1 MSKTA
6 IVTGGSR
13 GIGRATAIEL
23 SRMGMNVAVIYCGNQ
38 AKAEETVA
46 SCKEN
51 GVDAIAIKC
60 DVKVKDEVEAAV
72 AKVQETFGSVNVLVN
87 NAGVTKDGLLLRM
100 SEEDFD
106 TVIDTNLKGCFLF
119 SKSCASI
126 MMKQRSGK
134 IINIASIVGLQGNAG
149 QANYAASKAGIIG
162 FTKSLAKELGSR
174 GINVN
179 AVAPGFVETDMTEV
193 LSDKVKEAFLNMVPL
208 KRTAKPEDIANA
220 IGFLASEKADYITGQ
235 VLTVDGGM
243 CMYSVKVMML
253 GLGEK
258 SVPVLTDFMLNRSD
272 EEVTGP
278 YEDMMIMLTHVGIKS
293 PQNEI
298 YQALRAG
305 FRRMKNKVIAV
316 ICIGDYGDPRGI
328 ALLKGYLDRTTHTID
343 RETFYEA
350 LSAIRR
356 LGGEIN
362 DIQDPF
368 HDFTNKVPKKDQ
380 EKK

>member
-23 SRMGMNVAVIYCGNQ
+23 SKMGMNVAVIFHGNQ
-38 AKAEETVA
+38 EKADETVA
-46 SCKEN
+46 ACKAN
-51 GVDAIAIKC
+51 GVEAIAIKC
-60 DVKVKDEVEAAV
+60 DVKVMAEVQIAIENV
-72 AKVQETFGSVNVLVN
+72 METFGSVDVLVN

-106 TVIDTNLKGCFLF
+106 AVVDTNLKGCFLF
-119 SKSCASI
+119 SKACAAI

-174 GINVN
+174 GITVN
-179 AVAPGFVETDMTEV
+179 AVAPGFVETDMTDV

-220 IGFLASEKADYITGQ
+220 IGFIASEKADYITGQ

-243 CMYSVKVMML
+243 CM
-253 GLGEK
+253 
-258 SVPVLTDFMLNRSD
+258 
-272 EEVTGP
+272 
-278 YEDMMIMLTHVGIKS
+278 
-293 PQNEI
+293 
-298 YQALRAG
+298 
-305 FRRMKNKVIAV
+305 
-316 ICIGDYGDPRGI
+316 
-328 ALLKGYLDRTTHTID
+328 
-343 RETFYEA
+343 
-350 LSAIRR
+350 
-356 LGGEIN
+356 
-362 DIQDPF
+362 
-368 HDFTNKVPKKDQ
+368 
-380 EKK
+380 

>member
-23 SRMGMNVAVIYCGNQ
+23 SKMGMNVAVIFHGNQ
-38 AKAEETVA
+38 EKADETVA
-46 SCKEN
+46 ACKAN
-51 GVDAIAIKC
+51 GVEAIAIKC
-60 DVKVKDEVEAAV
+60 DVKVMAEVQIAIENV
-72 AKVQETFGSVNVLVN
+72 METFGSVDVLVN

-106 TVIDTNLKGCFLF
+106 AVVDTNLKGCFLF
-119 SKSCASI
+119 SKACAAI

-174 GINVN
+174 GITVN
-179 AVAPGFVETDMTEV
+179 AVAPGFVETDMTDV

-243 CMYSVKVMML
+243 CM
-253 GLGEK
+253 
-258 SVPVLTDFMLNRSD
+258 
-272 EEVTGP
+272 
-278 YEDMMIMLTHVGIKS
+278 
-293 PQNEI
+293 
-298 YQALRAG
+298 
-305 FRRMKNKVIAV
+305 
-316 ICIGDYGDPRGI
+316 
-328 ALLKGYLDRTTHTID
+328 
-343 RETFYEA
+343 
-350 LSAIRR
+350 
-356 LGGEIN
+356 
-362 DIQDPF
+362 
-368 HDFTNKVPKKDQ
+368 
-380 EKK
+380 

>member
-23 SRMGMNVAVIYCGNQ
+23 SKMGMNVAVIFHGNQ
-38 AKAEETVA
+38 EKADETVA
-46 SCKEN
+46 ACKAN
-51 GVDAIAIKC
+51 GVEAIAIKC
-60 DVKVKDEVEAAV
+60 DVKVMAEVQIALENV
-72 AKVQETFGSVNVLVN
+72 METFGSVDVLVN

-106 TVIDTNLKGCFLF
+106 AVVDTNLKGCFLF
-119 SKSCASI
+119 SKACAAI

-174 GINVN
+174 GITVN
-179 AVAPGFVETDMTEV
+179 AVAPGFVETDMTDV

-243 CMYSVKVMML
+243 CM
-253 GLGEK
+253 
-258 SVPVLTDFMLNRSD
+258 
-272 EEVTGP
+272 
-278 YEDMMIMLTHVGIKS
+278 
-293 PQNEI
+293 
-298 YQALRAG
+298 
-305 FRRMKNKVIAV
+305 
-316 ICIGDYGDPRGI
+316 
-328 ALLKGYLDRTTHTID
+328 
-343 RETFYEA
+343 
-350 LSAIRR
+350 
-356 LGGEIN
+356 
-362 DIQDPF
+362 
-368 HDFTNKVPKKDQ
+368 
-380 EKK
+380 

>member
-23 SRMGMNVAVIYCGNQ
+23 SKMGMNVAVIFHGNQ
-38 AKAEETVA
+38 EKADETVA
-46 SCKEN
+46 ACKAN
-51 GVDAIAIKC
+51 GVEAIAIKC
-60 DVKVKDEVEAAV
+60 DVKVMAEVQIAIENV
-72 AKVQETFGSVNVLVN
+72 METFGSVDVLVN

-106 TVIDTNLKGCFLF
+106 AVVDTNLKGCFLF
-119 SKSCASI
+119 SKACAAI

-174 GINVN
+174 GITVY
-179 AVAPGFVETDMTEV
+179 AVAPGFVETDMTDV

-243 CMYSVKVMML
+243 CM
-253 GLGEK
+253 
-258 SVPVLTDFMLNRSD
+258 
-272 EEVTGP
+272 
-278 YEDMMIMLTHVGIKS
+278 
-293 PQNEI
+293 
-298 YQALRAG
+298 
-305 FRRMKNKVIAV
+305 
-316 ICIGDYGDPRGI
+316 
-328 ALLKGYLDRTTHTID
+328 
-343 RETFYEA
+343 
-350 LSAIRR
+350 
-356 LGGEIN
+356 
-362 DIQDPF
+362 
-368 HDFTNKVPKKDQ
+368 
-380 EKK
+380 

>member
-23 SRMGMNVAVIYCGNQ
+23 SKMGMNVAVLFHGNQ
-38 AKAEETVA
+38 EKADETVA
-46 SCKEN
+46 ACKAN
-51 GVDAIAIKC
+51 GVEAIAIKC
-60 DVKVKDEVEAAV
+60 DVKVMAEVQIAIENV
-72 AKVQETFGSVNVLVN
+72 METFGSVDVLVN

-106 TVIDTNLKGCFLF
+106 AVVDTNLKGCFLF
-119 SKSCASI
+119 SKACAAI

-174 GINVN
+174 GITVN
-179 AVAPGFVETDMTEV
+179 AVAPGFVETDMTDV

-220 IGFLASEKADYITGQ
+220 IGFLASEKAAYITGQ

-243 CMYSVKVMML
+243 CM
-253 GLGEK
+253 
-258 SVPVLTDFMLNRSD
+258 
-272 EEVTGP
+272 
-278 YEDMMIMLTHVGIKS
+278 
-293 PQNEI
+293 
-298 YQALRAG
+298 
-305 FRRMKNKVIAV
+305 
-316 ICIGDYGDPRGI
+316 
-328 ALLKGYLDRTTHTID
+328 
-343 RETFYEA
+343 
-350 LSAIRR
+350 
-356 LGGEIN
+356 
-362 DIQDPF
+362 
-368 HDFTNKVPKKDQ
+368 
-380 EKK
+380 

>member
-23 SRMGMNVAVIYCGNQ
+23 SKMGMNVAVIYHGNQ
-38 AKAEETVA
+38 EKADETVA
-46 SCKEN
+46 ACKAN
-51 GVDAIAIKC
+51 GVKAVAIKC
-60 DVKVKDEVEAAV
+60 DVKVMTEVQIAIENV
-72 AKVQETFGSVNVLVN
+72 METFGSVDVLVN

-106 TVIDTNLKGCFLF
+106 AVVDTNLKGCFLF
-119 SKSCASI
+119 SKACAAI

-174 GINVN
+174 GITVN
-179 AVAPGFVETDMTEV
+179 AVAPGFVETDMTDV

-220 IGFLASEKADYITGQ
+220 IGFLASDKADYITGQ

-243 CMYSVKVMML
+243 CM
-253 GLGEK
+253 
-258 SVPVLTDFMLNRSD
+258 
-272 EEVTGP
+272 
-278 YEDMMIMLTHVGIKS
+278 
-293 PQNEI
+293 
-298 YQALRAG
+298 
-305 FRRMKNKVIAV
+305 
-316 ICIGDYGDPRGI
+316 
-328 ALLKGYLDRTTHTID
+328 
-343 RETFYEA
+343 
-350 LSAIRR
+350 
-356 LGGEIN
+356 
-362 DIQDPF
+362 
-368 HDFTNKVPKKDQ
+368 
-380 EKK
+380 

>member
-23 SRMGMNVAVIYCGNQ
+23 SKMGMNVAVIFHGNQ
-38 AKAEETVA
+38 EKADETVA
-46 SCKEN
+46 ACKAN
-51 GVDAIAIKC
+51 GVEAIAIKC
-60 DVKVKDEVEAAV
+60 DVKVMAEVQIAIENV
-72 AKVQETFGSVNVLVN
+72 METFGSVDVLVN

-106 TVIDTNLKGCFLF
+106 AVVDTNLKGCFLF
-119 SKSCASI
+119 SKACAAI

-179 AVAPGFVETDMTEV
+179 AVAPGFVETDMTDV

-220 IGFLASEKADYITGQ
+220 IGFLASEKANYITGQ

-243 CMYSVKVMML
+243 CM
-253 GLGEK
+253 
-258 SVPVLTDFMLNRSD
+258 
-272 EEVTGP
+272 
-278 YEDMMIMLTHVGIKS
+278 
-293 PQNEI
+293 
-298 YQALRAG
+298 
-305 FRRMKNKVIAV
+305 
-316 ICIGDYGDPRGI
+316 
-328 ALLKGYLDRTTHTID
+328 
-343 RETFYEA
+343 
-350 LSAIRR
+350 
-356 LGGEIN
+356 
-362 DIQDPF
+362 
-368 HDFTNKVPKKDQ
+368 
-380 EKK
+380 

>member
-23 SRMGMNVAVIYCGNQ
+23 SKMGMNVAVIFHGNQ
-38 AKAEETVA
+38 EKADETVA
-46 SCKEN
+46 ACKAN
-51 GVDAIAIKC
+51 GVEAIAIKC
-60 DVKVKDEVEAAV
+60 DVKVMAEVQIENV
-72 AKVQETFGSVNVLVN
+72 METFGSVDVLVN

-106 TVIDTNLKGCFLF
+106 AVIDTNLKGCFLF
-119 SKSCASI
+119 SKVCASI

-174 GINVN
+174 GITVN
-179 AVAPGFVETDMTEV
+179 AVAPGFVETDMTDV

-243 CMYSVKVMML
+243 CM
-253 GLGEK
+253 
-258 SVPVLTDFMLNRSD
+258 
-272 EEVTGP
+272 
-278 YEDMMIMLTHVGIKS
+278 
-293 PQNEI
+293 
-298 YQALRAG
+298 
-305 FRRMKNKVIAV
+305 
-316 ICIGDYGDPRGI
+316 
-328 ALLKGYLDRTTHTID
+328 
-343 RETFYEA
+343 
-350 LSAIRR
+350 
-356 LGGEIN
+356 
-362 DIQDPF
+362 
-368 HDFTNKVPKKDQ
+368 
-380 EKK
+380 

>member
-23 SRMGMNVAVIYCGNQ
+23 SKMGMNVAVIFHGNQ
-38 AKAEETVA
+38 EKADETVA
-46 SCKEN
+46 ACKAN
-51 GVDAIAIKC
+51 GVETIAIKC
-60 DVKVKDEVEAAV
+60 DVKVMAEVQIAIENV
-72 AKVQETFGSVNVLVN
+72 METFGSVDVLVN

-106 TVIDTNLKGCFLF
+106 AVVDTNLKGCFLF
-119 SKSCASI
+119 SKACAAI

-174 GINVN
+174 GITVN
-179 AVAPGFVETDMTEV
+179 AVAPGFVETDMTDV

-243 CMYSVKVMML
+243 CM
-253 GLGEK
+253 
-258 SVPVLTDFMLNRSD
+258 
-272 EEVTGP
+272 
-278 YEDMMIMLTHVGIKS
+278 
-293 PQNEI
+293 
-298 YQALRAG
+298 
-305 FRRMKNKVIAV
+305 
-316 ICIGDYGDPRGI
+316 
-328 ALLKGYLDRTTHTID
+328 
-343 RETFYEA
+343 
-350 LSAIRR
+350 
-356 LGGEIN
+356 
-362 DIQDPF
+362 
-368 HDFTNKVPKKDQ
+368 
-380 EKK
+380 